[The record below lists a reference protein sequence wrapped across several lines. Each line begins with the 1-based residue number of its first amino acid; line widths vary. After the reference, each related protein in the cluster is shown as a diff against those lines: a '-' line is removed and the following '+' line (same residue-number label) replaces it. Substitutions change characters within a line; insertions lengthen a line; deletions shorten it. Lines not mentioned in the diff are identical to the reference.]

1 MAEEE
6 TEERNEMSFLG
17 HLEELRWHLMRSII
31 AIAVVAVAA
40 FLAKGLVFDTLILGP
55 QREDFPTYRLFCW
68 LSETFNLGDALCIG
82 KPKFELIN
90 IEMSGQFTTHL
101 LVSAV
106 LGLVVAFPY
115 IMYELWKFIK
125 PALYD
130 TERKH
135 ATGAV
140 FFTSI
145 LFLMGI
151 SFGYFMIAPLSVN
164 FLGNYQVSESVF
176 NQISLGSYISTI
188 TTLTLL
194 TGIVFELPI
203 IMYFLSRVGIVTPQ
217 FLRQYRKHALV
228 VLLVLSAIITPPD
241 VTSQILVC
249 IPLLILYEVSI
260 YISASVIKRMEKE
273 ANS

>member
-6 TEERNEMSFLG
+6 EKEELSFLG
-17 HLEELRWHLMRSII
+17 HLEELRWHLMRSVI
-31 AIAVVAVAA
+31 AIMIVAIGA
-40 FLAKGLVFDTLILGP
+40 FLYKGVVFDIIILGP
-55 QREDFPTYRLFCW
+55 QGENFPTYRFFCW
-68 LSETFNLGDALCIG
+68 LSQTFNLGDALCIG
-82 KPKFELIN
+82 KPDFELIN

-106 LGLVVAFPY
+106 VGLVVAFPY
-115 IMYELWKFIK
+115 VMFQLWQFIK
-125 PALYD
+125 PALYE
-130 TERKH
+130 TERKN

-140 FFTSI
+140 FFSSL
-145 LFLMGI
+145 LFLLGV

-176 NQISLGSYISTI
+176 NQISLGSYISTV

-203 IMYFLSRVGIVTPQ
+203 IIYFLSRVGIVTPQ
-217 FLRQYRKHALV
+217 FLRQYRKHSLV
-228 VLLVLSAIITPPD
+228 VLLILSAVITPPD

-249 IPLLILYEVSI
+249 IPLIILYEVSI
-260 YISASVIKRMEKE
+260 YISASVVKRMEKE
-273 ANS
+273 MNG